1 MQTLAIA
8 FLTLHLTD
16 SGAALGLATGAKLLP
31 FLLFGPYGG
40 VVADRV
46 DKRRLLFLTQTASGT
61 GSLLFGVLTLAG
73 VMTFPLLL
81 GISLVLGCL
90 TVLDNPARQSM
101 LPELVDRDLLGNAVT
116 LNSISLNA
124 ARMVGSVVGGVAV
137 AAVGPAA
144 CFLVNA
150 ATFGA
155 VILSLALMH
164 TDEIVPAPVAPRAR
178 GQVREGFSYVARTPE
193 LAVPLVVLTVTGI
206 LAYEFP
212 TTLPLLATDA
222 FGGDAGTYG
231 VMAALMA
238 AGSVVGGLWLAR
250 RSTRTPDAGDPQ
262 RRLAVVCLWW
272 GAAIL
277 LAALA
282 PNLVTACLALV
293 VVGYGTISLNSSTK
307 TTLQLTSRPEM
318 RGRVMALWA
327 LAWAGSS
334 AVGAPLVGWIAEELG
349 SRAGLVA
356 GGLPTV
362 LLGVLLL
369 LHRPRPS
376 HRPHRSRR
384 S

>member
-31 FLLFGPYGG
+31 FLLFGAYGG

-46 DKRRLLFLTQTASGT
+46 DKRRLLFFTQAASGL

-81 GISLVLGCL
+81 VISLVLGCL
-90 TVLDNPARQSM
+90 TVLDNPARQAM

-124 ARMVGSVVGGVAV
+124 ARMVGSVIGGVAV
-137 AAVGPAA
+137 AAVGPAT

-155 VILSLALMH
+155 VILSLALMR
-164 TDEIVPAPVAPRAR
+164 TDEITPAPVAPRAR
-178 GQVREGFSYVARTPE
+178 GQVREGFVYVAHTPA
-193 LAVPLVVLTVTGI
+193 LAVPLVVLTITGI

-238 AGSVVGGLWLAR
+238 AGSVVGGLWLAA
-250 RSTRTPDAGDPQ
+250 RSRPTSLG
-262 RRLAVVCLWW
+262 VVCVWW

-277 LAALA
+277 LAAWA
-282 PNLVTACLALV
+282 PNLVTACVALV
-293 VVGYGTISLNSSTK
+293 AVGYGTISLNSATK
-307 TTLQLTSRPEM
+307 TTLQLTSRPDM

-334 AVGAPLVGWIAEELG
+334 AVGAPLVGWIAEEFG
-349 SRAGLVA
+349 SRAGLAA

-362 LLGVLLL
+362 VLGILLL
-369 LHRPRPS
+369 LHRLRKDPS
-376 HRPHRSRR
+376 
-384 S
+384 